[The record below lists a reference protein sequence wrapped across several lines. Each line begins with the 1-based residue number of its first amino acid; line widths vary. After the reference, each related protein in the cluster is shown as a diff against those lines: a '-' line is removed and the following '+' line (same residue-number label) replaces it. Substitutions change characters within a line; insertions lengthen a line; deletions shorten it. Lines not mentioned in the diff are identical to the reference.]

1 MENSKDR
8 KPNEQLQTSPFP
20 SELLTIPKQITPDWP
35 AAFQSAQIKYIIPS
49 DQAAI
54 LPESVQQHPADSLTH
69 SELLTWL
76 DKLVKAPTRKSIYL
90 GESLKV
96 YIVLSITEPAKVEFT
111 EHHYIQNHLKTN
123 VSINVQ
129 GNLLRGSSD
138 TKPSIRSDR
147 HAEDPS
153 SGQLKQSNSLNH
165 YQAPIHSPHPFT
177 SSPRESLHLSQ
188 SKFSQL
194 FTTSFSHVQVGAA
207 DGSNRVD
214 FKSSSKLKPSNIGA
228 QVTMFQVAK
237 LANQWLVVWK
247 VDCEMGTLQN
257 PAQAG
262 SLSLSSVITYH
273 STQPPIVDHSRPSIL
288 PTSPLSASPPR
299 FNPRSSSSRVP
310 DSGSQNV
317 IEIDL
322 FDGMRRDVGVSLTR
336 PFNAPGSSA
345 SSVYQSGSNKL
356 GQSNRQGQ
364 PSNRSSHSQV
374 NSKISLGFSNPSRSE
389 EYLPSFPEERSQSAP
404 AISIPIARRAVSSA
418 NRKESTPIRLTH
430 QEIKPTAS
438 NSPYLERHLTSFI
451 SIIDPLILRVETI
464 APENRLKTR
473 DLTTEQSNHPKIDF
487 IEMEKPFN
495 PMLMVELRYPGDPAG
510 TNNDDFL
517 LESLDIQLEQQGLLA
532 EFDNFVTST
541 IKIMPIHPTE
551 STGAHF
557 PYQISQ
563 DEVHSL
569 IYAVQIEPAN
579 LRPEQVQQNDSSFLQ
594 YGCPPINISLPPST
608 LISNVSSAFKLQRTG
623 ISIHED
629 GSHSPEEENLLSSR
643 ADNMQASGSTPWGTG
658 KSHRSTIKAPSLR
671 NAHGPGPDDVPESKA
686 RLPSQNE
693 SKQPAGSVY
702 LFSITIQ
709 GKMVSK
715 DSSVESTGPI
725 SATWTSLLSSHNL
738 SDSTT
743 LELQR
748 QTTKEN
754 MGHKTMPWLG
764 VEQSERFRSQNPLN
778 DVILSGAYDDVHHYN
793 PSVFPHGGLV
803 AGSQRHTASNLIN
816 ALQELSTF
824 QKRSSTGA
832 GLSKQLSPLPTGHHD
847 SGFVTPKVLPDDH
860 PLPDSPTFGSLS
872 IIQSG
877 RRFLPNN
884 NKLKTPTIS
893 TSTHSSPQVPEQ
905 SHQPSESSPNPGS
918 EYLSRGFK
926 SNQTNPRSSGSTKLT
941 TPGLIESTFSQQ
953 DIQTN
958 RSSLTFDRPAA
969 GVGSRRAGEMM
980 VKVKCLGDGTN
991 RFKVLSEFAIEIHVF
1006 NCSSSSSS
1014 STPWTT
1020 EGPFEVMILT
1030 NKYQIHQVVNPQD
1043 NDLDELEHD
1052 DYNDG
1057 GIISLDEA
1065 IHIGPLGAG
1074 ECQAIKIRLIG
1085 LKPGIFQLHGIHFLS
1100 ISPHNNPPL
1109 PPLPPQEKQQ
1119 QQPLISQFVL
1129 VDPLVVLIE

>member
-1 MENSKDR
+1 MFKGAKNQDFSLDFTSDHSPDVTQQTQTGIAPPQPNKPEDMENSKDR

-247 VDCEMGTLQN
+247 VDCEMEPG
-257 PAQAG
+257 PG
-262 SLSLSSVITYH
+262 WFPFPIKRDHLSLH
-273 STQPPIVDHSRPSIL
+273 STSDCRPFSALNSTHLSLICFATSLQSSI
-288 PTSPLSASPPR
+288 
-299 FNPRSSSSRVP
+299 SSSRVP

-532 EFDNFVTST
+532 EFDNLS
-541 IKIMPIHPTE
+541 P
-551 STGAHF
+551 
-557 PYQISQ
+557 ISQ

-918 EYLSRGFK
+918 EYCPED
-926 SNQTNPRSSGSTKLT
+926 SNLTK
-941 TPGLIESTFSQQ
+941 P
-953 DIQTN
+953 
-958 RSSLTFDRPAA
+958 
-969 GVGSRRAGEMM
+969 
-980 VKVKCLGDGTN
+980 
-991 RFKVLSEFAIEIHVF
+991 
-1006 NCSSSSSS
+1006 
-1014 STPWTT
+1014 
-1020 EGPFEVMILT
+1020 IL
-1030 NKYQIHQVVNPQD
+1030 
-1043 NDLDELEHD
+1043 DLQ
-1052 DYNDG
+1052 
-1057 GIISLDEA
+1057 A